1 LTETSCRK
9 RGLNYVTV
17 ALIDLRE
24 SHFVASDLA
33 FSVEVSGLEPPTSTL
48 RIQTGPLSDLGA
60 FTQCQ
65 LNRHF
70 D

>member
-1 LTETSCRK
+1 MVLHEDELPTSYRK

-33 FSVEVSGLEPPTSTL
+33 FSVGARGLEPPTS
-48 RIQTGPLSDLGA
+48 A
-60 FTQCQ
+60 V
-65 LNRHF
+65 
-70 D
+70 